1 LRKKVIRAA
10 KKVKRKAKK
19 KRRRSSSTG
28 SSSTSSSSSSTEE
41 LMLDTEVLEGQRENL
56 RLWRRTRGALAL
68 GTILEAQQTLLT
80 RQGVHPDVQSGELPP
95 VMVQYFKNHLQ
106 PVMTPAVS
114 RESHHWAMLL
124 DLLIKGEIA
133 RAADLGCQ
141 RLKSLEGYAKGVTLD
156 VARNLEL
163 VPLERT
169 SLASPTETMQ
179 TGRVAAEELKIA
191 QRTRYTL
198 KWGEPSG
205 SYQGGGKKGKT
216 KGEGKKGRQEGKGKK
231 GKEDEKDKAS

>member
-1 LRKKVIRAA
+1 
-10 KKVKRKAKK
+10 
-19 KRRRSSSTG
+19 
-28 SSSTSSSSSSTEE
+28 
-41 LMLDTEVLEGQRENL
+41 
-56 RLWRRTRGALAL
+56 
-68 GTILEAQQTLLT
+68 
-80 RQGVHPDVQSGELPP
+80 
-95 VMVQYFKNHLQ
+95 
-106 PVMTPAVS
+106 MTPAVS

-191 QRTRYTL
+191 QRTRYTP